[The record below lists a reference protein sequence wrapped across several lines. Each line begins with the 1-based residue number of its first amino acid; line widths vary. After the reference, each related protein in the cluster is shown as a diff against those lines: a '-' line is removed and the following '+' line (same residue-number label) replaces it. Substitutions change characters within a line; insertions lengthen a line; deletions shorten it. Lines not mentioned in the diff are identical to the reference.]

1 MQKDDDTT
9 YRVVAN
15 HEEHYS
21 IWPDL
26 EDNPPGWRDAGRSG
40 THAECLA
47 YINEAWIDMRPLS
60 LRRRMDASTEETDS

>member
-15 HEEHYS
+15 HEEQYS

-26 EDNPPGWRDAGRSG
+26 EDNPPG
-40 THAECLA
+40 
-47 YINEAWIDMRPLS
+47 
-60 LRRRMDASTEETDS
+60 